1 MDSTSWG
8 YTVAFHQV
16 PAQRHT
22 SSMSGIAKRRRVNHC
37 MVDNQALTESPNM
50 SLVIPAWASTCANGP
65 DPSGTSTTAHGR
77 SIRRQVSL
85 IVDIGI
91 AKSQVSHFVRWP
103 RRFEHNE
110 SWHHVPVAS
119 PLVSISFWFLA
130 SCSVSCVRLIFSL
143 LMLATRASISSPS
156 LKCVK
161 WSSTPSG
168 SFIWDE

>member
-1 MDSTSWG
+1 MGVHCGIPSGAGSTTHKFDVRYREAASCQSLYG
-8 YTVAFHQV
+8 RQ
-16 PAQRHT
+16 
-22 SSMSGIAKRRRVNHC
+22 SSTHRIAKHVPG
-37 MVDNQALTESPNM
+37 DT
-50 SLVIPAWASTCANGP
+50 SLGKHVRKRTGSLRDINNCTWK
-65 DPSGTSTTAHGR
+65 